1 MSCKSQVVIVIGLV
15 LLISV
20 KKSELGS
27 GFKMLFI
34 TAFQAIEELVNMHPE
49 ITNNRFSFRRIKPQE
64 LSYKLVLVIINT
76 ALHM

>member
-27 GFKMLFI
+27 GFKILLI
-34 TAFQAIEELVNMHPE
+34 TTFQATTELVNMHPE
-49 ITNNRFSFRRIKPQE
+49 ITNNRLGFRRIKPQE
-64 LSYKLVLVIINT
+64 LYYRP
-76 ALHM
+76 